1 MFQPSNRHE
10 SVTCGA
16 KTGSSLTDKKR
27 RQSQRLGILTQ
38 VSLSYI
44 SKQSDFTGDLS
55 VAMIWLE
62 ALAESDPDYVEMV
75 DDAFVPH

>member
-1 MFQPSNRHE
+1 MY
-10 SVTCGA
+10 
-16 KTGSSLTDKKR
+16 LTRR

-38 VSLSYI
+38 VNLSFI
-44 SKQSDFTGDLS
+44 SKYSDFIGDLS

>member
-1 MFQPSNRHE
+1 MY
-10 SVTCGA
+10 
-16 KTGSSLTDKKR
+16 LTRR

-38 VSLSYI
+38 VNLSFI
-44 SKQSDFTGDLS
+44 SKYSDFIGDLS
-55 VAMIWLE
+55 VAMIWLK